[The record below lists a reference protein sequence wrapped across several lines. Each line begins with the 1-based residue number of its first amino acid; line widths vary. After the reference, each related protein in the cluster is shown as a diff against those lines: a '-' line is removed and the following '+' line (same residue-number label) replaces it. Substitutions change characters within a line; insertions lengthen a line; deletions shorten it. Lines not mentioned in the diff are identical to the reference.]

1 MSQELIRKAR
11 EIEENAANS
20 YIHALGVL
28 RLYGVEIQDLEK
40 VIKKVV
46 IEIIIHK
53 ELMDGVLKAYEEAM
67 KKEMEVLKGLGELEP
82 AAKEGVLIMK
92 LLKEHLIIEDK
103 MINTY
108 KELAAKIPYQ
118 VIKDLILAFVRNEEE
133 HHRFSF
139 KTGQLYM
146 NAYNLLALCSTW

>member
-1 MSQELIRKAR
+1 
-11 EIEENAANS
+11 
-20 YIHALGVL
+20 
-28 RLYGVEIQDLEK
+28 
-40 VIKKVV
+40 
-46 IEIIIHK
+46 
-53 ELMDGVLKAYEEAM
+53 
-67 KKEMEVLKGLGELEP
+67 
-82 AAKEGVLIMK
+82 MK

-118 VIKDLILAFVRNEEE
+118 VIKDLILAFVRNEEK

-146 NAYNLLALCSTW
+146 NAYNLPALCSTW